1 MSHVQN
7 GCIYMYMSYHLNMG
21 KCYILL
27 ESVSNGICICCEHIS
42 LFSAFC
48 FTCVNVQVYIISVCK
63 FCFFVLCISERE
75 SESITGFKFSV
86 NHTGS
91 FQENNKIKE
100 RVC

>member
-1 MSHVQN
+1 MSRVQN
-7 GCIYMYMSYHLNMG
+7 GCIYLYMSYHLNMG

-27 ESVSNGICICCEHIS
+27 ESISNGICICCEHIS

-75 SESITGFKFSV
+75 
-86 NHTGS
+86 
-91 FQENNKIKE
+91 
-100 RVC
+100 